1 MKSFIPFQKL
11 CTLYLG
17 SGGGTIVQ
25 SPLGHLDASER
36 TSLDL
41 HVEIFN
47 LTGTLVLEGSVSEG
61 GPWEE
66 VESWVSTD
74 DDVTLNLMTYY
85 SAQNPLAR
93 LLRWRFSHTTTGKA
107 CFRIRYQ

>member
-17 SGGGTIVQ
+17 SAGGTIVQ
-25 SPLGHLDASER
+25 SPVAQLDASER
-36 TSLDL
+36 SSLDL

-47 LTGTLVLEGSVSEG
+47 LTGTLVLEGAVTEG

-66 VESWVSTD
+66 VESWVTTTAD
-74 DDVTLNLMTYY
+74 TTLNLMTYY

-107 CFRIRYQ
+107 CFRMRYQ

>member
-25 SPLGHLDASER
+25 SPVGHLDASER

-47 LTGTLVLEGSVSEG
+47 LTGTLVLEGAVTED
-61 GPWEE
+61 GPWQV
-66 VESWVSTD
+66 VESWTAAE
-74 DDVTLNLMTYY
+74 DVTLNLMTYY
-85 SAQNPLAR
+85 SAQNALAR
-93 LLRWRFSHTTTGKA
+93 LIRWRFSHTTTGVA
-107 CFRIRYQ
+107 CFRMRYQ